1 MQYTMIASVCVYFV
15 TGWRAGAGG
24 SLLMRSQIG
33 FKEVYG
39 AAPKTSAISLAASRF
54 PWSPIVCMEEFANLQ

>member
-1 MQYTMIASVCVYFV
+1 MIASVCVYFV

-33 FKEVYG
+33 FKEVYD
-39 AAPKTSAISLAASRF
+39 AAPKTSLQFLWLLAGFHGR
-54 PWSPIVCMEEFANLQ
+54 P

>member
-1 MQYTMIASVCVYFV
+1 MQYTIIASVCVYFV

-39 AAPKTSAISLAASRF
+39 AAPKTSLQFLWLLAGFHGR
-54 PWSPIVCMEEFANLQ
+54 P